1 MIRLRFALVAA
12 TLALV
17 GARAAA
23 AQELVVNGGFETVTG
38 DATFPDWPA
47 EWSAS
52 CPDFGGL
59 GGIGKNHANTGTYGV
74 YLGNGCTLSQ
84 SIATTVGQSYTFSFW
99 LRGIA
104 GQSISASWNGGQTI
118 IVSDTITD
126 GFIQLSAVVTAVG
139 ANSTIQF
146 ASTISQGDYLSIDDI
161 SVQSVAQAPTE
172 PSTTVPEPS
181 TVALTAAGLLGV
193 AGAARRRRRRA

>member
-1 MIRLRFALVAA
+1 MIRLRFAVVAA

-38 DATFPDWPA
+38 NSTFPDWPA

-52 CPDFGGL
+52 CPGF
-59 GGIGKNHANTGTYGV
+59 GGIGMNHAKSGTYGV

-84 SIATTVGQSYTFSFW
+84 AIATTVGQSYTFSFW
-99 LRGIA
+99 LRSVA
-104 GQSISASWNGGQTI
+104 GQSMSASWNGVQKAF
-118 IVSDTITD
+118 VNDTITG
-126 GFIQLSAVVTAVG
+126 GFIQLSAVVMAVG
-139 ANSTIQF
+139 ASSTIQF
-146 ASTISQGDYLSIDDI
+146 ASTINAGQYLSIDDI
-161 SVQSVAQAPTE
+161 SVQPVVESPTE

>member
-1 MIRLRFALVAA
+1 MVAA

-38 DATFPDWPA
+38 NSTFPDWPA

-52 CPDFGGL
+52 CPGL
-59 GGIGKNHANTGTYGV
+59 GGIGMNHAQTGTYGV

-99 LRGIA
+99 LRSLVL
-104 GQSISASWNGGQTI
+104 GQSISASWNAGQPI
-118 IVSDTITD
+118 FVNDTITG
-126 GFIQLSAVVTAVG
+126 GFVQLSAAVTAVG
-139 ANSTIQF
+139 ASSTIEF
-146 ASTISQGDYLSIDDI
+146 ASTINAGQYLSIDDI
-161 SVQSVAQAPTE
+161 SVQSTAQTPDG

-193 AGAARRRRRRA
+193 AGAARQRRRRA

>member
-1 MIRLRFALVAA
+1 MIRLRFAVVAA

-38 DATFPDWPA
+38 DSTFPDWPA

-52 CPDFGGL
+52 CPGF
-59 GGIGKNHANTGTYGV
+59 GGIGKNHAKSGTYGV

-84 SIATTVGQSYTFSFW
+84 SIATTDGQRYTFSFW
-99 LRGIA
+99 LRSLVL

-118 IVSDTITD
+118 VVNDSITD
-126 GFIQLSAVVTAVG
+126 GFVQLSAVVTAVG
-139 ANSTIQF
+139 VSNTIQF
-146 ASTISQGDYLSIDDI
+146 ASTISAGQYLSIDDI
-161 SVQSVAQAPTE
+161 SVVPSPTE

-181 TVALTAAGLLGV
+181 TVALTTAGLLGV

>member
-1 MIRLRFALVAA
+1 MIRLRFAVVAA

-38 DATFPDWPA
+38 NSTFPDWPA

-52 CPDFGGL
+52 CPGF
-59 GGIGKNHANTGTYGV
+59 GGIGMNHANTGTYGV

-84 SIATTVGQSYTFSFW
+84 SIATTAGQSYTFSFW
-99 LRGIA
+99 LRSTL
-104 GQSISASWNGGQTI
+104 GQSLSARWNGVQQI
-118 IVSDTITD
+118 FANDTITG
-126 GFIQLSAVVTAVG
+126 GFVQLSAVVTAVG
-139 ANSTIQF
+139 ASSTIEF
-146 ASTISQGDYLSIDDI
+146 ASTITAGQYLSIDDI
-161 SVQSVAQAPTE
+161 SVQAAGQTPTG

-181 TVALTAAGLLGV
+181 TVALTTVGLLGV

>member
-1 MIRLRFALVAA
+1 MIRLRFAVVAA

-17 GARAAA
+17 SARAA

-38 DATFPDWPA
+38 NATFPDWPA

-52 CPDFGGL
+52 CPGF
-59 GGIGKNHANTGTYGV
+59 GGIGMNHAQTGTYGV

-99 LRGIA
+99 LRSNA
-104 GQSISASWNGGQTI
+104 GQSMSASWNGVQAI
-118 IVSDTITD
+118 FVNDTITG
-126 GFIQLSAVVTAVG
+126 GFIQLSAAVTAVG
-139 ANSTIQF
+139 TSSTIQF
-146 ASTISQGDYLSIDDI
+146 ASTINEGQFLSIDDV
-161 SVQSVAQAPTE
+161 SVLGAGETPAG

-181 TVALTAAGLLGV
+181 TVALMTAGLLGV